1 MINFLT
7 FPEYPDKRWSCLLQ
21 KPKHQCNSLYYIPHI
36 NTEHWS
42 RKCIGTLTHMIH
54 QKQLVSDHEYLTAE
68 VLYQLRI
75 LAQMVLNHQVILLHL
90 WHKQTVKLICK
101 YSRKCS
107 EIQTDSFS
115 SCQTPLFVQLHNY
128 RTPCRKSDALW
139 NYIKSLTLQTTTRLG
154 DRSFTIVSPPV

>member
-1 MINFLT
+1 
-7 FPEYPDKRWSCLLQ
+7 
-21 KPKHQCNSLYYIPHI
+21 
-36 NTEHWS
+36 
-42 RKCIGTLTHMIH
+42 MIH

-90 WHKQTVKLICK
+90 WHKQTVKLIYK

-115 SCQTPLFVQLHNY
+115 SCQTPLFVQLHNAAHFVENQMQY
-128 RTPCRKSDALW
+128 E
-139 NYIKSLTLQTTTRLG
+139 
-154 DRSFTIVSPPV
+154 TI